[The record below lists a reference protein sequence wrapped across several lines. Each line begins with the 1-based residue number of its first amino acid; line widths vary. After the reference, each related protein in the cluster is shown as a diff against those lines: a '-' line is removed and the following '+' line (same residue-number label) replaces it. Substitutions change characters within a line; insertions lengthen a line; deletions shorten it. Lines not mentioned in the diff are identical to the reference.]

1 VTDSESVGVVP
12 IGGLIRDHLIAA
24 KKIPAETRRRLLDY
38 DEIGVR
44 KSQREEWEAEG
55 WVVERELKTKFK
67 MRRLKAH
74 DVAFEDRVWAA
85 LARLQFTHMNAT
97 RSFTLRYGKAEN
109 ESQQIDVFAAD
120 DEVVLVVECKSTATV
135 GKAGQFKTEVEAL
148 QGKREG
154 LIRRIREEYPQ
165 HKVKFIFA
173 TNNYTV
179 SDQVRE
185 RITEAQVFHIDE
197 YTVEYYLELANHLGA
212 AAKYQLL
219 GALFA
224 GDKIPNIDSKLPA
237 IRGSMGGFTYYS
249 FAIEPARLLKMSYVL
264 HRNQANDEL
273 MPTYQRIIKKSRLKK
288 VAEFVDDGGFFPNSI
303 ILNIGSGKRKGGLRF
318 ESVGKSPSEAKLGIL
333 HLPQTYRA
341 AYIIDGQHRLYGY
354 ANSDRAETDLV
365 PVVAF
370 VDMPG
375 SEQVELFMQI
385 NENQQAVPKNLQNT
399 LNSDLLWNSEDF
411 NERARALRLHIAQ
424 QLGDRKS
431 SPLFNRVQL
440 GENPKTSFRCI
451 TIEAINNGLV
461 RGHFI
466 GTFTKT
472 AVKEPGTFYAGGNR
486 PTAKLLLPFLE
497 GAFHYLVEWLPR
509 QAQLGNSEGGFV
521 FINVGIEA
529 ILRILSDIVDH
540 LIAEEGIDPLK
551 ASAGDLVDACQYYL
565 DPLIEHL
572 DGLSA
577 EQGAEYRKSYGT
589 GGRATYYRNLQLA
602 IRDERP
608 DFTAPGLDDY
618 LRRADKDV
626 INTAREIVGEIEVL
640 MRDEIKRTLIE
651 EYGAGWEQE
660 GVPRPTRKKT
670 GELANEKNLDLP
682 PNKQVT
688 AWDCM
693 YFIDYHNVLTYSH
706 DMWQARFAKQ
716 YTRPGDEQLPGS
728 WKKRLDWVQDL
739 NDIRNRVMHPQTQ
752 GVDDE
757 EFDLLIELQRWLLLG
772 EMDNDL

>member
-1 VTDSESVGVVP
+1 VTASIGNPPVGD
-12 IGGLIRDHLIAA
+12 LIRDHLIAV
-24 KKIPAETRRRLLDY
+24 KKIPAEARRRLLDY
-38 DEIGVR
+38 DETSIR
-44 KSQREEWEAEG
+44 KSQREEYEADG
-55 WVVERELKTKFK
+55 WVLERELKTKFK

-74 DVAFEDRVWAA
+74 DLAFEDRVWAA
-85 LARLQFTHMNAT
+85 LARLQFTHMNAA
-97 RSFTLRYGKAEN
+97 RSFTLRYGKAAN
-109 ESQQIDVFAAD
+109 EAQQVDIFAAD

-135 GKAGQFKTEVEAL
+135 GKAGQFKTEIEAL

-154 LIRRIREEYPQ
+154 LMRRIHEEYEK
-165 HKVKFIFA
+165 HKIKFILA
-173 TNNYTV
+173 TNNYTL
-179 SDQVRE
+179 SDQVKE
-185 RITEAQVFHIDE
+185 RIAAANVFHVDE
-197 YTVEYYLELANHLGA
+197 YTIEYYLELAGHLGP

-249 FAIEPARLLKMSYVL
+249 FAIEPAQLLKMSYVL
-264 HRNQANDEL
+264 HRNQANEDL

-303 ILNIGSGKRKGGLRF
+303 ILNIESGKRKGGLRF
-318 ESVGKSPSEAKLGIL
+318 EPAGKSLTEAKLGTL

-354 ANSDRAETDLV
+354 ANSDRAGTDLV

-370 VDMPG
+370 VDMPRD
-375 SEQVELFMQI
+375 EQVELFMQI

-399 LNSDLLWNSEDF
+399 LNSDLLWNSPNY

-431 SPLFNRVQL
+431 SPLFGRVQL
-440 GENPKTSFRCI
+440 GENPKTSLRCI

-472 AVKEPGTFYAGGNR
+472 AVKEPGTFYAGGNQ

-497 GAFHYLVEWLPR
+497 GTFRYLVEGLPR
-509 QAQLGNSEGGFV
+509 QAALGNSEGGFV

-529 ILRILSDIVDH
+529 ILRALSDIVDH
-540 LIAEEGIDPLK
+540 LKAHENIDPLN
-551 ASAGDLVDACQYYL
+551 ASPGELVDACQYFL

-577 EQGAEYRKSYGT
+577 EEGAEYRKSYGT
-589 GGRATYYRNLQLA
+589 GGRASYYRHLQLA
-602 IRDERP
+602 VRDKRP
-608 DFTAPGLDDY
+608 EFAAPGLDEY
-618 LRRADKDV
+618 LRRADKEI
-626 INTAREIVGEIEVL
+626 INTAREIVGDIEVF
-640 MRDEIKRTLIE
+640 MRDDIKRTLVE
-651 EYGAGWEQE
+651 EYGSAWEQQ

-706 DMWQARFAKQ
+706 DMWQKHFAKR
-716 YTRPGDEQLPGS
+716 YTKPGDEQLSGS

-739 NDIRNRVMHPQTQ
+739 NEIRNRVMHPQTQ
-752 GVDDE
+752 GVSDE
-757 EFDLLIELQRWLLLG
+757 EFELLIELQRWLLLG
-772 EMDNDL
+772 EIDNDV